1 MEYELIATL
10 NGPLIKRG
18 AQYITVQEP
27 HLLIELAE
35 SDPNFIPAIKEHI
48 IKNLRSSIEHLCEA
62 FQDGMSHM
70 SPSLNAYMNSAF
82 MFNNFINGPWAS
94 YQRAKAEGG
103 FQ

>member
-18 AQYITVQEP
+18 AQYITIQEP

-35 SDPNFIPAIKEHI
+35 ADPNFIPAIRKHI
-48 IKNLRSSIEHLCEA
+48 TENLRSSIEGLCEA
-62 FQDGMSHM
+62 FEGGIPHL
-70 SPSLNAYMNSAF
+70 SPSLNAYTNAAF

-103 FQ
+103 FK

>member
-1 MEYELIATL
+1 MEYELITTL

-35 SDPNFIPAIKEHI
+35 ADPNFIPAVKKHI
-48 IKNLRSSIEHLCEA
+48 TENLRSSIEDLCEA
-62 FQDGMSHM
+62 FEDGMSHM

-82 MFNNFINGPWAS
+82 MFNNFINGPWAN

-103 FQ
+103 FK

>member
-18 AQYITVQEP
+18 DQYITVQEP

-35 SDPNFIPAIKEHI
+35 ADSNFIPAMRKHI
-48 IKNLRSSIEHLCEA
+48 TENLRSSIEDLCEA
-62 FQDGMSHM
+62 FEDGMSHM
-70 SPSLNAYMNSAF
+70 SPSLNAYTSSAF
-82 MFNNFINGPWAS
+82 MFNNFINGHWAG
-94 YQRAKAEGG
+94 YQRAKAESG